1 MTHGNKMFTQDDRF
15 QLVREDKVP
24 NDDEEDWVLIIRYVT
39 ARDTGIYECQA
50 SIFFIALTFVTRSV

>member
-1 MTHGNKMFTQDDRF
+1 MFTQDDRF